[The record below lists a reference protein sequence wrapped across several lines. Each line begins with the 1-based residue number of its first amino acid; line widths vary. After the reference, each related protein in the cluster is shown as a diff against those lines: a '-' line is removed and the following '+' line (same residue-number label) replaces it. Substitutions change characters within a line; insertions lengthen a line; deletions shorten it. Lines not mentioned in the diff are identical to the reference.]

1 MEFELDVNNKQEIAL
16 QFLLD
21 ARDYLEFFEI
31 LIINNKTSAR
41 RHKSTFISKASVDLL
56 FSIECSLKCIF
67 AIAHYHDNNMTG
79 ECLIAFFKQ
88 KKIGHNIPALYLE
101 VQSIIAGRFNIAE
114 IRLSISDRYAIET
127 LAESI
132 NDAGIQTLQWD
143 KYLYLAQSALKI
155 AEKEYAKLN
164 DSLSV

>member
-88 KKIGHNIPALYLE
+88 KQIGHNIPALYLE

>member
-127 LAESI
+127 LAEFI